1 MAKKKLDKLMD
12 IAFQEIWKAEESLDR
27 ARSAM
32 WEFSERVDQLEHCL
46 RVIQE
51 TAYVDE
57 RGKIMVVPIC
67 EDPPKTLKA
76 HVKFHL
82 GMKRWVIF
90 LMISPELLGLGMT
103 LAAVRLSGKLKRGNS

>member
-1 MAKKKLDKLMD
+1 MIQNKSNKLMKM
-12 IAFQEIWKAEESLDR
+12 AFQEIGKAEGSLDR

-82 GMKRWVIF
+82 GMK
-90 LMISPELLGLGMT
+90 
-103 LAAVRLSGKLKRGNS
+103 

>member
-1 MAKKKLDKLMD
+1 MAKKKSDKLMD

-32 WEFSERVDQLEHCL
+32 LAFAERVDQLEHCL
-46 RVIQE
+46 RVIQK

-57 RGKIMVVPIC
+57 RGKIMVVPIS

-76 HVKFHL
+76 HVQFW
-82 GMKRWVIF
+82 M
-90 LMISPELLGLGMT
+90 GL
-103 LAAVRLSGKLKRGNS
+103 S

>member
-1 MAKKKLDKLMD
+1 MDMA
-12 IAFQEIWKAEESLDR
+12 FNEIGKAEGSLDR

-57 RGKIMVVPIC
+57 RGKIIS

-76 HVKFHL
+76 HVKF
-82 GMKRWVIF
+82 W
-90 LMISPELLGLGMT
+90 LGL
-103 LAAVRLSGKLKRGNS
+103 K